1 MGEASIQEESKP
13 TTPNDFQAYPARYG
27 WPTVNENGYRITEQ
41 CSGVERPLKII
52 SVGAG
57 VAGICLAKF
66 LPERLR
72 NVSLTVYD
80 KNPVLGGTWYEN
92 RYTLLTSNFR
102 EGSCSNSGK
111 DTRDVHVIFHP
122 MFTRFVPFTPCSLYN
137 LDADV
142 SVVFLGEE
150 PTLD

>member
-13 TTPNDFQAYPARYG
+13 TAPNDFQALPARYG

-92 RYTLLTSNFR
+92 RYTLPTSYFR
-102 EGSCSNSGK
+102 MGDRSNSSQ
-111 DTRDVHVIFHP
+111 DTQGVHVTFHP
-122 MFTRFVPFTPCSLYN
+122 MFTRFVFFLVLFTIKSG
-137 LDADV
+137 
-142 SVVFLGEE
+142 S
-150 PTLD
+150 